1 MSPATDSAI
10 FDEDVSASELIAAA
24 ERKRRAVRPDARAV
38 RRDRQRSATAL
49 PRTATAVS
57 EDEPG
62 DAEARLASEDGQ
74 DLPATRRRPRR
85 RAMRVGGN
93 AGAFPALVGAN
104 ADGAI
109 LEGPGTVTRGIHA
122 GLNGLDW
129 TRTRAQTLGL
139 WGIIAAAVLVTVVVL
154 SFYAGSQ
161 APEPMP
167 VTGMRITFLPG
178 PRLSDQ
184 EVLGWIRRFPNVD
197 KLAEGAPWV
206 LDRLAEFLRQQPVV
220 AEVRQVSVVHQP
232 LDAKTDRLRR
242 VLELVIGL
250 RQPVLPVVL
259 ASGERGWVDAEGW
272 LLPGSLPGP
281 AVSRPVL
288 RAIEWGGIA
297 SVRAALALWK
307 QLEPQIEPGL
317 ITDINL
323 YDALDSNA
331 SQRGIVLY
339 TRQGSRLIWGRPGEE
354 RFGVKADDKIRD
366 LVRTIRCQGDLS
378 RVAAINVR
386 FHQPFL
392 LLRDAQRTPALS
404 PRESQP

>member
-1 MSPATDSAI
+1 MSPTDSAI
-10 FDEDVSASELIAAA
+10 LEEAEASELIAAA
-24 ERKRRAVRPDARAV
+24 ERKRRAARGQDRLG
-38 RRDRQRSATAL
+38 RRGRAIRSASER
-49 PRTATAVS
+49 PRTGTVVADDDHADDG
-57 EDEPG
+57 DEPE
-62 DAEARLASEDGQ
+62 AEAGGEPVAKRK
-74 DLPATRRRPRR
+74 PRR
-85 RAMRVGGN
+85 RVMRVAGN
-93 AGAFPALVGAN
+93 AGIFPSVGEAEV
-104 ADGAI
+104 A
-109 LEGPGTVTRGIHA
+109 EPPVSGPGAVTRGVHA
-122 GLNGLDW
+122 GLHGLDW
-129 TRTRAQTLGL
+129 TRSRAHMLGL

-167 VTGMRITFLPG
+167 VTGLRVTFLPG

-197 KLAEGAPWV
+197 KLSEGAPWV
-206 LDRLAEFLRQQPVV
+206 LDRLADYVRHQSVV

-232 LDAKTDRLRR
+232 ITASGDKLRR

-281 AVSRPVL
+281 TARRPVL

-297 SVRAALALWK
+297 SVRSALALWK

-317 ITDINL
+317 ITDIHL
-323 YDALDSNA
+323 YDALESSG

-339 TRQGSRLIWGRPGEE
+339 TRQGSRLIWGRPDEE
-354 RFGVKADDKIRD
+354 RFGVKNDDKIRD

-392 LLRDAQRTPALS
+392 VLRDAQRPPVLS
-404 PRESQP
+404 ARDAQP